1 MIRVNHAYFSR
12 TAQKAFFSAL
22 APQEKKHSFC
32 KKNLFQLSMNVG
44 VASELAWN
52 DFPKVS
58 RLNKKHQ

>member
-1 MIRVNHAYFSR
+1 MPILAALRKKLFSVHWR
-12 TAQKAFFSAL
+12 HRK
-22 APQEKKHSFC
+22 KKHSFC